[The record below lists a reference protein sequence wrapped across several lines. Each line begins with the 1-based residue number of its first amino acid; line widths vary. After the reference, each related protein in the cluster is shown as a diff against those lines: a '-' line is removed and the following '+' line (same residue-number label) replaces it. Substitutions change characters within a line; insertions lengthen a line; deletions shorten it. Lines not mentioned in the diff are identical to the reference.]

1 MLKPAS
7 NEQLDII
14 NSIKTYN
21 VKVNSVAGSGKTTT
35 VLHMAKM
42 LVNQNILLLT
52 YNARLKLETRQK
64 KDELKLN
71 NLEVHSYHSF
81 CVGHYN
87 KLCHKDQ
94 AIIKLIKENNQPFKK
109 FKYDIIVV
117 DEAQDMSSLYYK
129 LVVKIISNNLCDP
142 RVCVIGDKYQC
153 IYQFK
158 DADDRFI
165 TLADK
170 IFTMNNLEWKELKLS
185 TSYRITNQ
193 MANFINHCVM
203 GFNYINACKDGNKVR
218 YIMTETFN
226 CDRPLEEVLY
236 YLDDCHFDDIFIIA
250 PSVKKGKNDS
260 PIRVLA
266 NALSRIN
273 IPIYVPTDDDERLD
287 EEIIKNKIVF
297 STFHQVKG
305 LERKNVIVYGFDES
319 YFQIFNKEADP
330 NMCPNELYV
339 AITRASENLSI
350 FHNVQKNYVP
360 FMDEDLLEQYT
371 YYERAS
377 LRTVYDQGKTI
388 TLDVSEI
395 TKHLPPEITDKALEF
410 FEQKQINKKEKF
422 IDIPIKTKQ
431 GDLYEYVAEIN
442 GTIIPAYFEY
452 VNNKKMS
459 IYDILINKQQ
469 KVDIKLD
476 IDMPTE
482 DLLRLATQYSA
493 FSSGYNFKM
502 KQIKEYN
509 WMQNDR
515 LDDAVDR
522 LELVINKN
530 ANFEVEVF
538 NPELKVGKVMVGRI
552 DCVDRDTVWEF
563 KCTRDLESDH
573 FIQLAIYALLNENL
587 RKHRIGE
594 YKGKLDKMSMEM
606 NRKETIEQVPFRRLE
621 LNNILII
628 KGVKFRIYHIDLEII
643 KVEDKDG
650 NKKSLKNVYPLYPRM
665 LNKIDEKSINMIKEK
680 IKELEEIK
688 YKYKL
693 MNILTNEIYEI
704 FFELEKLDEMVN
716 YLLFHKYKSIKKLT
730 DEEFI
735 DNLFNQEI
743 KLDIIEFGRDKVN
756 KDEKKEGDGFIDD

>member
-1 MLKPAS
+1 MLKSAS
-7 NEQLDII
+7 KEQLDII
-14 NSIKTYN
+14 DSIKTHN

-42 LVNQNILLLT
+42 LANQNILLMT

-71 NLEVHSYHSF
+71 NLDVHSYHSF

-94 AIIKLIKENNQPFKK
+94 AIIKLIKENNSPFKK

-129 LVVKIISNNLCDP
+129 LVIKIINDNLCDA
-142 RVCVIGDKYQC
+142 RICVIGDKYQC

-158 DADDRFI
+158 DADYRFI
-165 TLADK
+165 TLAEK

-203 GFNYINACKDGNKVR
+203 GFNYINACKEGNKVR
-218 YIMTETFN
+218 YIMTDTFN
-226 CDRPLEEVLY
+226 CERPLEEVLY

-266 NALSRIN
+266 NSLSKIN

-319 YFQIFNKEADP
+319 YFQIFNKDANP

-339 AITRASENLSI
+339 AITRGSENLTV

-360 FMDEDLLEQYT
+360 FLNEDLLEQYT

-395 TKHLPPEITDKALEF
+395 TKHLAPEITDKALEY
-410 FEQKQINKKEKF
+410 FEQKLINKKEKF

-459 IYDILINKQQ
+459 IYDILINKNE
-469 KVDIKLD
+469 KVGIKLD

-482 DLLRLATQYSA
+482 DLLKLATHYCS

-538 NPELKVGKVMVGRI
+538 NPELKIGKVMVGRM
-552 DCVDRDTVWEF
+552 DCMDRDTVWEF

-594 YKGKLDKMSMEM
+594 YKDKLEKMSMTM
-606 NRKETIEQVPFRRLE
+606 NKKETIEQVPFRRLE
-621 LNNILII
+621 LNNVLII
-628 KGVKFRIYHIDLEII
+628 KGVKFRIYHIDLEVI
-643 KVEDKDG
+643 KIEDKDG
-650 NKKSLKNVYPLYPRM
+650 NKKSLKNVYPTYPRM
-665 LNKIDEKSINMIKEK
+665 INKGDDKTFNMIKEK

-688 YKYKL
+688 YRYKL

-716 YLLFHKYKSIKKLT
+716 YLLFHKYKSIKKLS

-743 KLDIIEFGRDKVN
+743 KLEIIENGKEKE
-756 KDEKKEGDGFIDD
+756 KDLVSGNAFIDD

>member
-1 MLKPAS
+1 MLKSAS
-7 NEQLDII
+7 KEQLDII
-14 NSIKTYN
+14 DSIKTHN

-42 LVNQNILLLT
+42 LANQNILLMT

-71 NLEVHSYHSF
+71 NLDVHSYHSF

-94 AIIKLIKENNQPFKK
+94 AIIKLIKENNSPFKK

-129 LVVKIISNNLCDP
+129 LVIKIINDNLTDARICI
-142 RVCVIGDKYQC
+142 IGDKYQC

-158 DADDRFI
+158 EADYRFI
-165 TLADK
+165 TLAEK

-203 GFNYINACKDGNKVR
+203 GFNYINACKEGNKVR
-218 YIMTETFN
+218 YIMTDTFN
-226 CDRPLEEVLY
+226 CERPLEEVLY

-266 NALSRIN
+266 NSLSKIN

-319 YFQIFNKEADP
+319 YFQIFNKDANP

-339 AITRASENLSI
+339 AITRGSENLTV

-360 FMDEDLLEQYT
+360 FLNEDLLEQYT

-395 TKHLPPEITDKALEF
+395 TKHLAPEITDKALEY
-410 FEQKQINKKEKF
+410 FEQKLINKKEKF

-459 IYDILINKQQ
+459 IYDILINKNE
-469 KVDIKLD
+469 KVGIKLD
-476 IDMPTE
+476 LDMPTE
-482 DLLRLATQYSA
+482 DLLKLATHYCS

-538 NPELKVGKVMVGRI
+538 NPELKIGKVMVGRM
-552 DCVDRDTVWEF
+552 DCMDRDTVWEF
-563 KCTRDLESDH
+563 KYTRDLESDH

-594 YKGKLDKMSMEM
+594 YKDKLEKMSMTM
-606 NRKETIEQVPFRRLE
+606 NKKETIEQVPFRRLE
-621 LNNILII
+621 LNNVLII
-628 KGVKFRIYHIDLEII
+628 KGVKFRIYHIDLEVI
-643 KVEDKDG
+643 KIEDKDG
-650 NKKSLKNVYPLYPRM
+650 NKKSLKNVYPTYPRM
-665 LNKIDEKSINMIKEK
+665 INKGDDKTFNMIKEK

-688 YKYKL
+688 YRYKL

-716 YLLFHKYKSIKKLT
+716 YLLFHKYKSIKKLS

-743 KLDIIEFGRDKVN
+743 KLEIIENGKDKE
-756 KDEKKEGDGFIDD
+756 KDMVSGNAFIDD